1 MNILKIWIKAQLYN
15 FILGIIICIFYIL
28 SIQILEYKS
37 LYKIDE
43 TIINFCQLILVYGT
57 ISFLGGIP
65 LILLFKVISY
75 FSKKLNSNTLIKKI
89 IEMIAYPMST
99 YIYLIILLCI
109 LQINLYEDVRFIE
122 IAYIP
127 SLAVIS
133 TFISVIVNQHQ
144 DKKKRENEINNL
156 TS

>member
-1 MNILKIWIKAQLYN
+1 MNFLKIWIKAQLYN
-15 FILGIIICIFYIL
+15 FILGINICIFYIL

-43 TIINFCQLILVYGT
+43 TIINFCQLILVYAT

-75 FSKKLNSNTLIKKI
+75 LSKKLNLNTLIKKI
-89 IEMIAYPMST
+89 IEMIAYPLST
-99 YIYLIILLCI
+99 FIYLIILFYL
-109 LQINLYEDVRFIE
+109 IE
-122 IAYIP
+122 YYNNGDIYYIETFYLTAP
-127 SLAVIS
+127 AVIS

>member
-1 MNILKIWIKAQLYN
+1 
-15 FILGIIICIFYIL
+15 
-28 SIQILEYKS
+28 
-37 LYKIDE
+37 
-43 TIINFCQLILVYGT
+43 LVYAT

-75 FSKKLNSNTLIKKI
+75 LSKKLNLNTLIKKI
-89 IEMIAYPMST
+89 IEMIAYPLST
-99 YIYLIILLCI
+99 FIYLIILFYL
-109 LQINLYEDVRFIE
+109 IE
-122 IAYIP
+122 YYNNGDIYYIETFYLTAP
-127 SLAVIS
+127 AVIS